1 MALTSL
7 AAINAALIPPIM
19 ASKQFNSNAAN
30 APTVI
35 RSTWTNA
42 PNAGAL
48 DTTLNG
54 VALSGAMAGGLPF
67 PNPASGDTIL
77 ARWMATCRDFDATGN
92 GPQAFTAI
100 LCDRLWHNGG
110 INATIATAQS
120 ITSPAFPARD
130 ENDSSNGDGVFLA
143 LENGAAAVGPPAGVA
158 TVSYTNSDGTAGRT
172 ATTMTT
178 LTTHNTRAFP
188 LNLQSGDRGVRSV
201 QSIQLP
207 AAYTSATL
215 NLVAY
220 RPLAMLSVITGQRAV
235 LDVVNGGRVRIPNS
249 AVLYLMFMTGNSVV
263 DGSPGGMPSTFQMAQ
278 G

>member
-7 AAINAALIPPIM
+7 AAINAALIPPIF
-19 ASKQFNSNAAN
+19 ASKTFNSNSAN
-30 APTVI
+30 AAMVF
-35 RSTWTNA
+35 RSTWTNT

-48 DTTLNG
+48 NTTLNG

-77 ARWMATCRDFDATGN
+77 ARWMATCRDIEPISN
-92 GPQAFTAI
+92 GPQAFTAM

-110 INATIATAQS
+110 INATIATSQS

-130 ENDSSNGDGVFLA
+130 ENDSSNGAGVFLA
-143 LENGAAAVGPPAGVA
+143 LENGAAQVGAPAGVV
-158 TVSYTNSDGTAGRT
+158 TVGYTNSDGTAGRT
-172 ATTMTT
+172 ATTMYT
-178 LTTHNTRAFP
+178 LTVHNTRAFP
-188 LNLQSGDRGVRSV
+188 LNLQSGDRGVLSV

-249 AVLYLMFMTGNSVV
+249 AVLYLMVMTANPAL
-263 DGSPGGMPSTFQMAQ
+263 DGSPGGLPTTLQMAQ